1 MAAVLPGAVC
11 WELALSRRDTYHTS
25 CLPSSKAV
33 ILYCLHC
40 ECLKTFTVGNILLDS
55 YKSLSTDWRV
65 DIKKKKSDNLPGVTI
80 FSSPCFNHNDIKF
93 YILNK
98 SILEL
103 MKLWVK
109 FAKCQAHIMLLRLD
123 EKKRLDKI
131 HISVRNVL
139 TVKFTQMFIFDS
151 QPFFF
156 KYIHLYRHHM
166 IRPSLHTHLWT
177 MDTETYK
184 YLKNETFSKWN
195 ENIKPFFYAPSF
207 GKNISRGSS
216 FDWISQEEST
226 MSASPSSLTRWS
238 RVPAVLP
245 KSNFDMLEHI
255 WHSFPFRGWENS
267 RKN

>member
-1 MAAVLPGAVC
+1 MAAVLPGTVC

-103 MKLWVK
+103 MKLWLK

-131 HISVRNVL
+131 HISMRNVL

-151 QPFFF
+151 QPFF
-156 KYIHLYRHHM
+156 L
-166 IRPSLHTHLWT
+166 
-177 MDTETYK
+177 
-184 YLKNETFSKWN
+184 
-195 ENIKPFFYAPSF
+195 NIFT
-207 GKNISRGSS
+207 
-216 FDWISQEEST
+216 ST
-226 MSASPSSLTRWS
+226 GI
-238 RVPAVLP
+238 
-245 KSNFDMLEHI
+245 I
-255 WHSFPFRGWENS
+255 W
-267 RKN
+267 